1 MVDPKKVKKV
11 VLSSALAGV
20 IMTTPMTG
28 YAAFGDQLLKQGMR
42 HQDVKELQEV
52 LRSKGYFTYNTSTGY
67 FGSITKD
74 AVMRFQ
80 RDANLSVDG
89 IVGPKT
95 FQALNTASTTTK
107 AKASQAKPTAE
118 THPLLRMGSR
128 GQAVTDLQN
137 KLAAEGLYTYKIDGI
152 YGSRTAKAVR
162 QYQQKYGLQVDGI
175 VGPKTWDRLND
186 SVKRESSKQANPVP
200 KNNSSNPSV
209 IKFGSRGATVTE
221 LQNLLKA
228 SGVFPYAVDGI
239 FGSQT
244 LAAVKR
250 FQLQQ
255 GLTVDGIVGSQTWAK
270 LRSPDKPPTPGNG
283 KNSSKSEKNS
293 SFNVMQLIAD
303 AGALRGS
310 PYVWGGTTP
319 SGFDCSGFLVYVF
332 KKQGVNIPRTVAQQW
347 NFGKSVSKP
356 SVGDIVF
363 FETYKSGPSHNGIY
377 VGNNQ
382 FIHSGTSTGVTIS
395 NLNSNYW
402 KTRYLGAKRLH

>member
-20 IMTTPMTG
+20 ILTTPMTG
-28 YAAFGDQLLKQGMR
+28 YAALGDQWLKQGMR
-42 HQDVKELQEV
+42 HQDVRELQDV
-52 LRSKGYFTYNTSTGY
+52 LRNKGYFTYNTSTGY

-80 RDANLSVDG
+80 KDANLMVDG
-89 IVGPKT
+89 IVGPMT
-95 FQALNTASTTTK
+95 FKALDTTSSKTK
-107 AKASQAKPTAE
+107 AKASQPKPSADKN
-118 THPLLRMGSR
+118 PLLRVGSR

-137 KLAAEGLYTYKIDGI
+137 MLAAEGLYTYTIDGI
-152 YGSRTAKAVR
+152 YGSRTAQAVR
-162 QYQQKYGLQVDGI
+162 QYQQKNGLQVDGI
-175 VGPKTWDRLND
+175 VGPETWGRLNQP
-186 SVKRESSKQANPVP
+186 VKESKPINENKKEEKKGTSKQSEHAPAVV
-200 KNNSSNPSV
+200 KL
-209 IKFGSRGATVTE
+209 GSRGAAVTE
-221 LQNLLKA
+221 LQNLLNA
-228 SGVFPYAVDGI
+228 AGVFPYAVDGI

-244 LAAVKR
+244 LSAVKN

-255 GLTVDGIVGSQTWAK
+255 GLTVDGVVGTKTWAK
-270 LRSPDKPPTPGNG
+270 LKSPDKN
-283 KNSSKSEKNS
+283 KIDHNKSSN
-293 SFNVMQLIAD
+293 FNVMQLIAD
-303 AGALRGS
+303 AGALRGA
-310 PYVWGGTTP
+310 PYAWGGTTP

-332 KKQGVNIPRTVAQQW
+332 KKQGMNIPRTVAQQW

-363 FETYKSGPSHNGIY
+363 FETYKPGPSHNGIY